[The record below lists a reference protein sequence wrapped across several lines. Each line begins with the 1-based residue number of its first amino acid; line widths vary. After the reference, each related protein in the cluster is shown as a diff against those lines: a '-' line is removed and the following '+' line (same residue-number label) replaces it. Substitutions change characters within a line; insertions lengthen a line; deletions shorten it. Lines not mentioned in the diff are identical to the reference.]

1 MAEIYDTLIVCDSC
15 NVKTRKETINREG
28 FELRAWVCPS
38 CKKHWY
44 HPTDIEDYKRYQILK
59 QRDFEVKLREVG
71 NSWVVSV
78 PKEIIRFEEISAT
91 KLVRLNVDEPG
102 KVVLRF
108 TQVKKIYR
116 K

>member
-1 MAEIYDTLIVCDSC
+1 MADIYDTTMVCDNC
-15 NVKTRKETINREG
+15 NIRTKKEIVHKDG

-44 HPTDIEDYKRYQILK
+44 HPNDEMEYKRYQILK
-59 QRDFEVKLREVG
+59 QRNFDVKLREVG

-78 PKEIIRFEEISAT
+78 PKEIIRFEEVTAT
-91 KLVRLNVDEPG
+91 KVVRLNVDEPG

-108 TQVKKIYR
+108 TQIKKVY
-116 K
+116 KK